1 MIEVL
6 VMFVG
11 ALPLLIGIY
20 AIKIMR
26 DNDNR
31 SSNDPPPPPPPEPPA
46 PIMPSSPRRRH
57 TPERP
62 RAERDPLMRRRA
74 AHRPQTSRISR

>member
-46 PIMPSSPRRRH
+46 PVGPASPRRRH

-62 RAERDPLMRRRA
+62 RQERDPVMRHTPCQRPDGRRA
-74 AHRPQTSRISR
+74 Y